1 MTEREQ
7 KARGP
12 TNGQILAAVQNLA
25 RAYDEFAQ
33 ALMAREDTE
42 RAERRYNRDR
52 LDAIAGT
59 LERMQK
65 QIDRRFDQV
74 WKEMD
79 ALKDR
84 VDTLE
89 GQRNAGNTTGQ

>member
-12 TNGQILAAVQNLA
+12 TNSQILAAVQNLA

-74 WKEMD
+74 WREMD
-79 ALKDR
+79 ALKERIDKF
-84 VDTLE
+84 DASNAA
-89 GQRNAGNTTGQ
+89 GQ